1 MTLRDTIHPGPTQ
14 PVLIVCALH
23 TDILFDMLAAVIE
36 VEVEFDTSGTPQPL
50 ILLIQL
56 AILNNIHPGPA
67 VEGLF
72 NVNTVC
78 LPSCPTSDCDTHNIP
93 DIPDIPDALLHVI
106 VLNAAPPRRHTSL
119 HHSWTRQRHKSA
131 ERGYSAGGGMQRCP
145 RIFYF
150 IFGVPASEGYV
161 PSSSSVPRPPRCYN
175 IIAMRVGGAQRCAPP
190 RNFVS
195 IFGRPMSKS
204 LTRSK
209 PQVDNPLLDFNNCMS
224 RDLQRVRISVD
235 SSLCNRSIVTD
246 FAGQYPSFLW

>member
-72 NVNTVC
+72 NVTP

-161 PSSSSVPRPPRCYN
+161 PSLVFECPTPASMLQHHRYARRRRT
-175 IIAMRVGGAQRCAPP
+175 ALCAT

-195 IFGRPMSKS
+195 IFLADP
-204 LTRSK
+204 
-209 PQVDNPLLDFNNCMS
+209 
-224 RDLQRVRISVD
+224 
-235 SSLCNRSIVTD
+235 
-246 FAGQYPSFLW
+246 